1 MNDVVLVDSG
11 GANVASL
18 VYAFERLGARAIVS
32 RDPSVIVAAP
42 RVVLPGVGAAG
53 NAMRT
58 LREHQLDDVL
68 RGLKQPVLG
77 ICLGMQLL
85 CEHSEE
91 DDTTCLGLIP
101 ARLVAM
107 VGTPERP
114 SPHMGWN
121 VLRVTRPDPLLEGL
135 GAQDYVYFVHGFAA
149 QPTEATLATSEHGT
163 TFTAVLRAGNFW
175 GTQFHPER
183 SSAVGARLL
192 SNFLALDASC
202 N

>member
-1 MNDVVLVDSG
+1 MSDVVLVDNG

-18 VYAFERLGARAIVS
+18 VYAFERLGAEAVVS
-32 RDPSVIVAAP
+32 RDPAVIRAAR

-53 NAMRT
+53 NAMRM
-58 LREHQLDDVL
+58 LGERELEPVL
-68 RGLKQPVLG
+68 RALTQPVLG

-101 ARLVAM
+101 ARLVRL
-107 VGTPERP
+107 VGTPECP

-121 VLRVTRPDPLLEGL
+121 SLQVRRPDPLLEGL
-135 GAQDYVYFVHGFAA
+135 DARAYVYFVHGFAA
-149 QPTEATLATSEHGT
+149 HPTDATLATSDHGT
-163 TFTAVLRAGNFW
+163 TFTAVLRARNFW

-183 SSAVGARLL
+183 SSAAGARLL
-192 SNFLALDASC
+192 ANFLTLDASC
-202 N
+202 S